1 MTRCIA
7 CGTENKAGARV
18 CRQCGIL
25 IGSPA
30 ADTDAELTVAGPA
43 PAAPATVNVD
53 DRDTVITRWASQRS
67 AEPIDGVEPP
77 RAASPPS
84 AATTPPAPVPSPT
97 AAPATR
103 PRSRA
108 WLIGSLAAAALMLIG
123 AFAYVVIGSGKRTA
137 EHAAAPKTA
146 PAAKAPAPAA
156 VQPPPVAV
164 ALAPPPAEPAPAPT
178 PEIAAGQA
186 QPASTEPV
194 AAAAQFRGT
203 AADTSQRP
211 GKPAADT
218 AREKQRAER
227 ARQREAAAAAKRAA
241 AQSAPAAQPDLVAS
255 ADQPPEPKPL
265 SRWDRMAQENSA
277 CEAEGFFGRLAC
289 KEKLRWKYCP
299 GYWGKVAQCPEGQS
313 QGGGN

>member
-1 MTRCIA
+1 
-7 CGTENKAGARV
+7 
-18 CRQCGIL
+18 
-25 IGSPA
+25 
-30 ADTDAELTVAGPA
+30 
-43 PAAPATVNVD
+43 
-53 DRDTVITRWASQRS
+53 
-67 AEPIDGVEPP
+67 
-77 RAASPPS
+77 
-84 AATTPPAPVPSPT
+84 
-97 AAPATR
+97 
-103 PRSRA
+103 
-108 WLIGSLAAAALMLIG
+108 LIGSLAAAALMLIG

-164 ALAPPPAEPAPAPT
+164 ALAPPPAAPAPTPT
-178 PEIAAGQA
+178 PEIAAGQV
-186 QPASTEPV
+186 QPATTEPV
-194 AAAAQFRGT
+194 GAAAPSRGT

-241 AQSAPAAQPDLVAS
+241 AQAAPAAKPELVTS

-265 SRWDRMAQENSA
+265 SRWERMAQENSA